1 MAHPLVVA
9 LIGID
14 GAGKSTQ
21 AKMLAEWLTTCGI
34 AAVSFKNPGGRLFL
48 SRLAQRLGR
57 TDAVGLLGRRGFLAV
72 ETLVRWLNIA
82 RAVLWSRLSR
92 RAAVMDRYS
101 YCQYAMIRA
110 RADRGER
117 LARLLYAVFPRPD
130 LVCFLAVT
138 PTEAH
143 RRIELRGKDSEPLSY
158 LTALDSAYRSLP
170 EFDSFTV
177 IDADRPPEKMQAAL
191 HDVVGARLSLGT
203 RAGAVKP
210 VR

>member
-21 AKMLAEWLTTCGI
+21 ARMLAEWLTASGV
-34 AAVSFKNPGGRLFL
+34 AAMSFKNPGGRLFL

-57 TDAVGLLGRRGFLAV
+57 ADAIDLFGRRAFLVV

-82 RAVLWSRLSR
+82 RAVVWSRLSR

-110 RADRGER
+110 RAQRGER

-130 LVCFLAVT
+130 VVCFLAVT

-158 LTALDSAYRSLP
+158 LTALDAAYRSLP

-177 IDADRPPEKMQAAL
+177 IDADRTPDEMQAAL
-191 HDVVGARLSLGT
+191 HEVVAARLGL
-203 RAGAVKP
+203 VP